1 MDKNKP
7 QDLPTFYYWDYFQ
20 FIINYIQKHYLSIL
34 SDEELHFLHLFQ
46 SLSFEAQCLLIRL
59 GSRKPIWFHRK
70 KIKYEEIS
78 SIEQSFAELHSVS
91 LIQTIEE
98 APISSIELI
107 IQELTKEQQ
116 FDLLKATSAQKGI
129 TKSSSKD
136 AISQAILEVDASI
149 VFSQLQGLFPD
160 LVALQYQQE
169 FDFFMFLFFGSKSR
183 DLTDFVVKDLG
194 FRQFFEIKEEDLIPY
209 FTSREVAIEK
219 WKISNW
225 NESFYEGTKSQFNA
239 YYWIE
244 SWKMDVLPLLPSLS
258 DLSMGS
264 FERSVYN
271 LGRMLE
277 RQGYVEEALAIFE
290 FGLGAKSLERRIR
303 LLTKQKRTQEAM
315 QWARVG
321 LELFHHPNDRHF
333 YLDYLAKDQPE
344 KTIKQVT
351 QKLKKAEVIELE
363 NEKGISVEQLVAN
376 YYQNKG
382 FQAVFTENTLWKNVM
397 GLLTW
402 EIIFNA
408 SQHQFSHPFQY
419 APTQYRL
426 EGFGLENLTHFHH
439 KLAMLSDPKQLW
451 SHFEWIKEKHHG
463 TINPLIEWE
472 RLDFDLIRV
481 LVERISVK
489 SLSSVFEQL
498 WINIATHCK
507 GFPDLMVWNEYE
519 LFFVEVKS
527 PNDHLSPI
535 QYFWNEVIN
544 SSGIES
550 KIIRIKWRKAD

>member
-7 QDLPTFYYWDYFQ
+7 QDLPTFYYWDYFT
-20 FIINYIQKHYLSIL
+20 FIIQYIKKHYVSIV
-34 SDEELHFLHLFQ
+34 SEEEHQFLQVFE
-46 SLSFEAQCLLIRL
+46 SLTFEAQCLLIRL
-59 GSRKPIWFHRK
+59 GSRKPIWFDQQ
-70 KIKYEEIS
+70 KIKYNELNN
-78 SIEQSFAELHSVS
+78 IEKAIAELQSLS

-98 APISSIELI
+98 APASAIHSIVS
-107 IQELTKEQQ
+107 ELTKEQL
-116 FDLLKATSAQKGI
+116 FELLKSIYLDKGI
-129 TKSSSKD
+129 AKSSSKD
-136 AISQAILEVDASI
+136 AFLSAIKALDSTIVLSQAQRLYPGM
-149 VFSQLQGLFPD
+149 F
-160 LVALQYQQE
+160 ALTYQQE

-194 FRQFFEIKEEDLIPY
+194 FRQFFEINEEDLIPY

-225 NESFYEGTKSQFNA
+225 NEAFYEETKLQFDAN
-239 YYWIE
+239 YWIA
-244 SWKMDVLPLLPSLS
+244 SWKSTILPLLPTLS
-258 DLSMGS
+258 DLNMGS

-271 LGRMLE
+271 LGRTLE
-277 RQGYVEEALAIFE
+277 RQAFTEEALEIYE
-290 FGLGAKSLERRIR
+290 FGLGSKCLERRIR
-303 LLTKQKRTQEAM
+303 LLTKLKRTQEAI

-333 YLDYLAKDQPE
+333 YLDYLAKDLPE

-363 NEKGISVEQLVAN
+363 KDPSVSVEQLVAN
-376 YYQNKG
+376 YYQSKG
-382 FQAVFTENTLWKNVM
+382 YQAVFTENTLWKNVM

-426 EGFGLENLTHFHH
+426 EGFGLENLSHFHH
-439 KLAMLSDPKQLW
+439 KLAMLSNPEQLW
-451 SHFEWIKEKHHG
+451 NHFEWIKEKHQG

-472 RLDFDLIRV
+472 YLDFDLIRV
-481 LVERISVK
+481 FVERISVK
-489 SLSSVFEQL
+489 SLSAVFEQL
-498 WINIATHCK
+498 WINIATHSK
-507 GFPDLMVWNEYE
+507 GFPDLMVWNADE

-535 QYFWNEVIN
+535 QYFWNEVLN
-544 SSGIES
+544 SAGIES
-550 KIIRIKWRKAD
+550 KIIRIKWMKTD